1 MFLHYIQYFNSF
13 VLAIAGF
20 LGAILGIQ
28 KFFEVFTKKGRERV
42 EARKNKQEQRI
53 QQISEDTA
61 NKLMEKYSERQDECL
76 GEIHERLEEV
86 SERLDDIESVNR
98 SQNDAVRLLNE
109 KVDMNEIDR
118 IRHEILYFASQC
130 RKGAVF
136 SPDDFNHIIDIHD
149 KYERLLK
156 ANNLTNGQMDVDFNF
171 ITSYYNTLPRDGK
184 F

>member
-1 MFLHYIQYFNSF
+1 MFLHYIQYFNSI

-20 LGAILGIQ
+20 LGAILGIR
-28 KFFEVFTKKGRERV
+28 KFFETYTKRGREV
-42 EARKNKQEQRI
+42 LEARKAKQEQHI
-53 QQISEDTA
+53 QQISETTA
-61 NKLMEKYSERQDECL
+61 NKLMEKYSERQEEYF
-76 GEIHERLEEV
+76 GEVHTRLEEV
-86 SERLDDIESVNR
+86 SDRLDDIESVNQ

-136 SPDDFNHIIDIHD
+136 SPDDFKHIIDIHD

-184 F
+184 L

>member
-1 MFLHYIQYFNSF
+1 MFLHYIQYFNTII
-13 VLAIAGF
+13 LAIAGF

-28 KFFEVFTKKGRERV
+28 KFIDTYTQRGKERV
-42 EARKNKQEQRI
+42 RRREQEREQRI
-53 QQISEDTA
+53 QQISENTA
-61 NKLMEKYSERQDECL
+61 HRLMEIYSERQDEAF
-76 GEIHERLEEV
+76 GEVHERLEEV
-86 SERLDDIESVNR
+86 SDRLDDIENVNR
-98 SQNDAVRLLNE
+98 SQNDAVQLLNK

-156 ANNLTNGQMDVDFNF
+156 ANNMTNGQMDVDFNF
-171 ITSYYNTLPRDGK
+171 ITSYYNQLPRDGE